1 MKGPIAPPVA
11 QSSLSP
17 LRLFRWARQAI
28 SGIVGPFYLI
38 TALALVTNVI
48 TQYNAQLI
56 ANFIGEAQRATAA
69 QPLPVDAA
77 GAVVTPPA
85 PATAAPAPER
95 SGKGFRLVD
104 LVLPPDTTWTAVLFA
119 ITALL
124 AIGLAF
130 ANRVGTVWIN
140 TLMLQRLQLRL
151 HDKLIRLGPSYHA
164 RHDMGENSA
173 VVMQYTAGAQ
183 PMLRDVLTFPF
194 VRGVSLLTAI
204 LFLFYNLSELHG
216 QNNVIYALLAVLL
229 IVLPVGG
236 WWLSSRLRGAYG
248 EVRERLA
255 AVNNTLVDSLT
266 APQEVQLMDAAE
278 RRSIAFGSRLKALAE
293 AQVRAAIQGEKANQF
308 QAAVPVLLQVGL
320 ILWAVFAVGG
330 DAVQAVVGIYLFV
343 PRVVQPIQ
351 DLIQFYGGINTAW
364 PNIEKIG
371 LILEEPLEVEDKG
384 TTGVAHLKL
393 YDLALKDLTYRPT
406 PERTVLDSVSF
417 AFPPSKV
424 TALVGRSGS
433 GKTTI
438 LRLVSRLFDPQGGRV
453 TIGGIDIRDIRLAE
467 LRSMIATVSQFPL
480 FVEADVRENL
490 RLGVPDATDAAM
502 ETACRSADLWPALE
516 RISPSDPLGAPVP
529 RMAGKSGLAG
539 GERRRLAIAR
549 ALLAE
554 PRILLLD
561 EPSTGIDAVSVA
573 KIVETIRKAKMRRT
587 VLLVDHDMELVAA
600 LSDQVVC
607 LEDGHFADIGTPAEL
622 LARPTTLFAK
632 LAQAKKAYADT
643 GDFEV
648 HGSVPVRPAEIATA
662 QRSAPG
668 GAQGAGAM
676 KAPPPGQARA
686 AGMMKGA

>member
-11 QSSLSP
+11 QSPLSP
-17 LRLFRWARQAI
+17 LKLFRWARQAI
-28 SGIVGPFYLI
+28 SGIAKPFYLI
-38 TALALVTNVI
+38 TALALVANVV

-56 ANFIGEAQRATAA
+56 ANFIGQAQHETVS
-69 QPLPVDAA
+69 Q
-77 GAVVTPPA
+77 PPA
-85 PATAAPAPER
+85 AASSGAEPSAASATGAQTSA
-95 SGKGFRLVD
+95 KGFRLVD
-104 LVLPPDTTWTAVLFA
+104 YVLPPDTKWTAILFA
-119 ITALL
+119 LTALL
-124 AIGLAF
+124 VIALSF

-140 TLMLQRLQLRL
+140 TLMLQKLQLRL
-151 HDKLIRLGPSYHA
+151 HDKLIRLGPTYHA

-173 VVMQYTAGAQ
+173 VIMQYTAGAQ

-194 VRGVSLLTAI
+194 VRGVSLLTAV
-204 LFLFYNLSELHG
+204 LFLFYNLSELRG
-216 QNNVIYALLAVLL
+216 QDDVIYALLAVLL
-229 IVLPVGG
+229 VVLPVGG

-266 APQEVQLMDAAE
+266 APQEVQLMDAAP
-278 RRSIAFGSRLKALAE
+278 RRSIAFGARLKALAE
-293 AQVRAAIQGEKANQF
+293 AQVQAAIQGEKANQF
-308 QAAVPVLLQVGL
+308 QAAVPTVLQVGL
-320 ILWAVFAVGG
+320 ILWAVFAVRG

-351 DLIQFYGGINTAW
+351 EMIQFYSGINTAW

-384 TTGVAHLKL
+384 TTDVAHLKL

-406 PERTVLDSVSF
+406 PERTVLDQVSF
-417 AFPPSKV
+417 AFPTSKV

-438 LRLVSRLFDPQGGRV
+438 LRLVARLFDPQGGRV
-453 TIGGIDIRDIRLAE
+453 TIGGIDIRDIRLSE

-490 RLGVPDATDAAM
+490 RLGVPDATDARM
-502 ETACRSADLWPALE
+502 EAACRAADLWPALE
-516 RISPSDPLGAPVP
+516 RISPDDPLAAPVP

-561 EPSTGIDAVSVA
+561 EPSTGIDAVSVG
-573 KIVETIRKAKMRRT
+573 KIVETIRKAKMKRT
-587 VLLVDHDMELVAA
+587 VLLVDHDMELVGA
-600 LSDQVVC
+600 LSDQIIC
-607 LEDGHFADIGTPAEL
+607 LEDGRFADIGTPED
-622 LARPTTLFAK
+622 LAAKPTTLYAK

-648 HGSVPVRPAEIATA
+648 HGSVPVRPAEIAGAPKSGQMGATKA
-662 QRSAPG
+662 PSPG
-668 GAQGAGAM
+668 G
-676 KAPPPGQARA
+676 PARS
-686 AGMMKGA
+686 AGMMKSA